1 MHREFSFDFRS
12 VHMMRNYGEVFFML
26 FFFTFPVAFTFLFCC
41 RCFHPTPNGCG
52 AECYQRHKKGRYKI
66 NPAQGDLVGFT
77 ANSIVSLPIRSP
89 CFTIRSDWFMRRVS
103 SSIFIALVEYGKTGI
118 WMQLMSVMKF
128 PVLASVENNI
138 ELVRDYC
145 MPGVGGFGLL
155 F

>member
-1 MHREFSFDFRS
+1 MERFFLCCFSSLFLLPLRS
-12 VHMMRNYGEVFFML
+12 FFVV
-26 FFFTFPVAFTFLFCC
+26 VAFI
-41 RCFHPTPNGCG
+41 RHPTV
-52 AECYQRHKKGRYKI
+52 AVRSATSDVKKGRYKI
-66 NPAQGDLVGFT
+66 NLAQGGLVGFT

-103 SSIFIALVEYGKTGI
+103 SSIFIELVEYGKTGI

-145 MPGVGGFGLL
+145 KPGVGGIGLL